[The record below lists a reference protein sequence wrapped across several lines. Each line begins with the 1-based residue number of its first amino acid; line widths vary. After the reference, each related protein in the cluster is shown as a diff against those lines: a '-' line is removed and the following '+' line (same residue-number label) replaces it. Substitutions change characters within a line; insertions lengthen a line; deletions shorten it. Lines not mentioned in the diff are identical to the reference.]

1 MIEPSIWHQG
11 ERLEGEAAASL
22 SRRSHLYGDS
32 LFETMV
38 ADANG
43 IHFWELHYFR
53 LMASMRIMRM
63 SIPQAW
69 SPDALADELLACV
82 DTAMPCRLRLAVWRQ
97 GGLGYM
103 PSEST
108 IEWAMHVDPL
118 ENGPYP
124 LPVKR
129 IELGMFQDHLKA
141 KGLLSNVKMGQ
152 SALFVLA
159 MQFAKENNHDDSVIL
174 NVDKMAIE
182 SCQANLFILS
192 KDKVLRTAPL
202 SEGPLRGTMRQ
213 AIITLAPMLGLT
225 VIEEA
230 VSPFALQRAEELWL
244 SNAVK
249 GVQAVSTY
257 RKSRFG
263 KTMAELMQA
272 LIAKEAVLQASI
284 PLRQD
289 GAILP

>member
-103 PSEST
+103 PSE
-108 IEWAMHVDPL
+108 W
-118 ENGPYP
+118 P
-124 LPVKR
+124 LP
-129 IELGMFQDHLKA
+129 IA
-141 KGLLSNVKMGQ
+141 S
-152 SALFVLA
+152 
-159 MQFAKENNHDDSVIL
+159 
-174 NVDKMAIE
+174 
-182 SCQANLFILS
+182 QANRARH
-192 KDKVLRTAPL
+192 VP
-202 SEGPLRGTMRQ
+202 GPPQG
-213 AIITLAPMLGLT
+213 
-225 VIEEA
+225 
-230 VSPFALQRAEELWL
+230 
-244 SNAVK
+244 
-249 GVQAVSTY
+249 
-257 RKSRFG
+257 
-263 KTMAELMQA
+263 
-272 LIAKEAVLQASI
+272 
-284 PLRQD
+284 
-289 GAILP
+289 

>member
-141 KGLLSNVKMGQ
+141 KGLLSNV
-152 SALFVLA
+152 
-159 MQFAKENNHDDSVIL
+159 
-174 NVDKMAIE
+174 
-182 SCQANLFILS
+182 
-192 KDKVLRTAPL
+192 
-202 SEGPLRGTMRQ
+202 
-213 AIITLAPMLGLT
+213 
-225 VIEEA
+225 
-230 VSPFALQRAEELWL
+230 
-244 SNAVK
+244 
-249 GVQAVSTY
+249 
-257 RKSRFG
+257 
-263 KTMAELMQA
+263 
-272 LIAKEAVLQASI
+272 
-284 PLRQD
+284 
-289 GAILP
+289 